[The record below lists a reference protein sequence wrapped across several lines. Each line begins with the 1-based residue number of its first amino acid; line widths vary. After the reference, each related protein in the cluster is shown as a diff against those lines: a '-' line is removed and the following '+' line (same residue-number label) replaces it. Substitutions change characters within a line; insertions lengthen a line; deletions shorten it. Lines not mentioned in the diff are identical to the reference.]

1 MLTRSRPSHR
11 PGAILAL
18 WVLALSPV
26 TATPGA
32 NASTGGMARLPGGT
46 YTMGETKK
54 TVTVQP
60 FLMDDTE
67 VTMGAYA
74 ACVKAGKCRPA
85 HATVDWPDIKEA
97 DRTQWSPY
105 CNQEKPD
112 RVNHPVN
119 CVDWNQATAYCAWA
133 GKRLP
138 TEEEWEWAARGAERG
153 ATYPWGNEAP
163 GSQLCWNGEGNDL
176 GKGQRKS
183 TCPAGSYPAGNTPQG
198 LKDLAGNVWEWTSS
212 TPDAS
217 DASRRVIRGGSGSN
231 VNPAFVSAAVRD
243 RFLPVLRASNLGF
256 RCARSP

>member
-60 FLMDDTE
+60 FLLDETE

-74 ACVKAGKCRPA
+74 ACVEAGKCRPA

-105 CNQEKPD
+105 CNQE
-112 RVNHPVN
+112 
-119 CVDWNQATAYCAWA
+119 
-133 GKRLP
+133 
-138 TEEEWEWAARGAERG
+138 
-153 ATYPWGNEAP
+153 
-163 GSQLCWNGEGNDL
+163 
-176 GKGQRKS
+176 
-183 TCPAGSYPAGNTPQG
+183 
-198 LKDLAGNVWEWTSS
+198 
-212 TPDAS
+212 
-217 DASRRVIRGGSGSN
+217 
-231 VNPAFVSAAVRD
+231 
-243 RFLPVLRASNLGF
+243 
-256 RCARSP
+256 